1 MAKQYDKIIQE
12 NLESLI
18 DSILSQILQLNF
30 LKKEKLE
37 RKHQV
42 TIEREIDYLAKVIDH
57 EGEEFLLH
65 IEFQT
70 QNEPDMA
77 FRKAEYK
84 AILQKEYKLPVKQ
97 FVIYMGNSP
106 LNMPNQ
112 LPINFE
118 INTFELVDLK
128 SYSTNDLLSS
138 NFPEVIIMA
147 LLGDFNGVSPDQVF
161 LKIFS
166 KLQKLCPDHIRLSKY
181 LIQLGVISRLRKLE
195 GKFLEIL
202 ETMPVTYNIEEDQ
215 IYLKGIEK
223 GIEKEKLVIVKNLL
237 TSDLFKKGILTVQKI
252 AELAG
257 VSPKEV
263 GRILEEI

>member
-1 MAKQYDKIIQE
+1 
-12 NLESLI
+12 
-18 DSILSQILQLNF
+18 
-30 LKKEKLE
+30 
-37 RKHQV
+37 
-42 TIEREIDYLAKVIDH
+42 
-57 EGEEFLLH
+57 
-65 IEFQT
+65 
-70 QNEPDMA
+70 
-77 FRKAEYK
+77 
-84 AILQKEYKLPVKQ
+84 
-97 FVIYMGNSP
+97 
-106 LNMPNQ
+106 
-112 LPINFE
+112 
-118 INTFELVDLK
+118 
-128 SYSTNDLLSS
+128 
-138 NFPEVIIMA
+138 MA

-166 KLQKLCPDHIRLSKY
+166 KLQKLRPDHIRLSKY